1 MKFSKDQLKLYAI
14 TDRQWLKDNQ
24 SIYDIV
30 EQALEGGA
38 TMIQV
43 REKTLDKNSFIKE
56 VKSILPLC
64 HRYGV
69 PLIVN
74 DDIQVALESK
84 ADGIHLG
91 QSDLNSNNIN
101 KVVPQSMI
109 LGISAQNIN
118 QALKAE
124 KMGASYLGV
133 GAVFT
138 TDTKRDA
145 SVLNPFILKEIAQSV
160 NIATVAIGGINNNN
174 IKLLENT
181 SIAGISLI
189 SAIFAQDN
197 IQQATSDILSII
209 KRTKF

>member
-14 TDRQWLKDNQ
+14 TDRTWLKENQ

-30 EQALEGGA
+30 EQALDGGA
-38 TMIQV
+38 TIIQV
-43 REKTLDKNSFIKE
+43 REKTLDKYSFIKE
-56 VKSILPLC
+56 VKTILPLC

-74 DDIQVALESK
+74 DNIQVALESK

-91 QSDLNSNNIN
+91 QSDLNSSNIN
-101 KVVPQSMI
+101 KLVPQSMI

-133 GAVFT
+133 GAVFS
-138 TDTKRDA
+138 TDTKVDA
-145 SVLNPFILKEIAQSV
+145 DNLNPKILKEIAQSV
-160 NIATVAIGGINNNN
+160 DIATVAIGGINKNN

-197 IQQATSDILSII
+197 ILEATQDLLSIVE
-209 KRTKF
+209 RTKF

>member
-30 EQALEGGA
+30 EQALEGGS

>member
-14 TDRQWLKDNQ
+14 TDRHWLKDNQ

-160 NIATVAIGGINNNN
+160 NIATVAIGGINKNN

>member
-14 TDRQWLKDNQ
+14 TDRHWLKDNQ

-91 QSDLNSNNIN
+91 QSDLNSNNLN

-160 NIATVAIGGINNNN
+160 NIATVAIGGINKNN